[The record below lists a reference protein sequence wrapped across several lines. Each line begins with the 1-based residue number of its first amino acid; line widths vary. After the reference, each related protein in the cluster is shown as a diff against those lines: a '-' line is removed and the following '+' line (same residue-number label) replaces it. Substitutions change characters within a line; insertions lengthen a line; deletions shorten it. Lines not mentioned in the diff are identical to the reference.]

1 MMGQRGLLVDLAPE
15 TLVVELPLDEE
26 EIVHDEGVD
35 LGQLIDGPVEDV
47 EGHVLSEVDLVLES
61 VDVEEHVKGY
71 VDCVPEWGR
80 GYMKTG
86 MKWSM

>member
-1 MMGQRGLLVDLAPE
+1 MMGQRGLLVYLAPE

-26 EIVHDEGVD
+26 EIVHDEGIN
-35 LGQLIDGPVEDV
+35 LGQFIDGPVENV
-47 EGHVLSEVDLVLES
+47 EGEVFPEIDLVFES
-61 VDVEEHVKGY
+61 VYVEEHVEGY
-71 VDCVPEWGR
+71 VDCVPEWGQ